1 MTPAEN
7 ALRAKVYSAIDK
19 LCGDSVLD
27 QALLLDVAR
36 ESNVWGEQLRDAVES
51 LEADGIITTG
61 DAINDTYIKIVQY
74 EGDAIS

>member
-1 MTPAEN
+1 MTTAED
-7 ALRAKVYSAIDK
+7 ALRAKVYGAIEK

-36 ESNVWGEQLRDAVES
+36 ESSVWGEQLRDAVES

-61 DAINDTYIKIVQY
+61 DAINDTYIKIVKQ
-74 EGDAIS
+74 